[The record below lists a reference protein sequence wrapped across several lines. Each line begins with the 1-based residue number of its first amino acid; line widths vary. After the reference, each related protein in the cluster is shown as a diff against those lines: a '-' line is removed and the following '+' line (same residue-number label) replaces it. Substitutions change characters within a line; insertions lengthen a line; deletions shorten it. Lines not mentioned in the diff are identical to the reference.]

1 MRPTPIEIM
10 RAIQMGMGAHFV
22 PELKSSYAQAQFA
35 FASLLFGVAQMGY
48 DTAVPDL
55 IEANKTLR
63 ALLEET
69 AAALPSIEGD
79 DVAAVRERRASLPA
93 ADTSL
98 KLSALRAEN
107 DALREAF
114 VAITPL
120 IEPAADDARL
130 APLSALRTRIYDAL
144 SADARRRIVP
154 ILSA

>member
-1 MRPTPIEIM
+1 
-10 RAIQMGMGAHFV
+10 
-22 PELKSSYAQAQFA
+22 LKSSYAQAQFA
-35 FASLLFGVAQMGY
+35 FASLLFGIAQMGY

-55 IEANKTLR
+55 IESNKTLR
-63 ALLEET
+63 VLLEET

-79 DVAAVRERRASLPA
+79 DAAAALTRLAALPP

-130 APLSALRTRIYDAL
+130 APLAGLRTRIYDAL